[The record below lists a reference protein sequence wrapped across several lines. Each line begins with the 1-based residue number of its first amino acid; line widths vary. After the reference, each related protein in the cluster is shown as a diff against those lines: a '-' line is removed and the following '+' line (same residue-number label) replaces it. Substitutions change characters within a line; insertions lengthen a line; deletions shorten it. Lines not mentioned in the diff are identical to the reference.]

1 MMEVEEGDQTMSED
15 AEVVS
20 GLPVEETV
28 ITRNVVAMAMSGGLA
43 GTVLML
49 PIVVLIPQVL
59 GVFETSPITDF
70 AGFAAFFGVE
80 PTVMLGATLFGL
92 GGMVALPLV
101 FLVFGAFLPPVEQ
114 RHLRGVTFG
123 TIFWVGFA
131 LAFLPDGGAVTVG
144 SFLVFSLL
152 GHWVYGLMLGTALD
166 RTTGIPQHEV

>member
-1 MMEVEEGDQTMSED
+1 MSEE
-15 AEVVS
+15 AEVVA

-28 ITRNVVAMAMSGGLA
+28 ITRNVVAMAMAGGLA

-49 PIVVLIPQVL
+49 PVVVLLPQLL
-59 GVFETSPITDF
+59 GVFQAEPVANF
-70 AGFAAFFGVE
+70 VGFAEVFGIEPTLTMGAVLFGV
-80 PTVMLGATLFGL
+80 

-101 FLVFGAFLPPVEQ
+101 FLVFGAFLPPVEP
-114 RHLRGVTFG
+114 RYLRGVTFG

-131 LAFLPDGGAVTVG
+131 LAFWPDESLVTVG

-152 GHWVYGLMLGTALD
+152 GHWIYGLVLGLALD